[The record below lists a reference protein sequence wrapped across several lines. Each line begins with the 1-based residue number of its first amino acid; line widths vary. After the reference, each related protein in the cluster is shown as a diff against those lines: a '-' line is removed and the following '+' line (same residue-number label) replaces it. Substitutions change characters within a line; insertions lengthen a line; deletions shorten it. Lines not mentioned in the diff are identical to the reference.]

1 MYRSYEKL
9 DKSEETKG
17 LVYMYS
23 LTFTRKKKQQT
34 TNLARIWHCYLCP
47 SPRPPSTLR
56 SPTFRP
62 FIGYREGLG
71 RGGWLVYT
79 AYDITFKIRTRTH

>member
-23 LTFTRKKKQQT
+23 LTFTRKKKT
-34 TNLARIWHCYLCP
+34 ANNKL
-47 SPRPPSTLR
+47 SPDMALLPLSLSPPPSTLR

-79 AYDITFKIRTRTH
+79 AYDITSKIRTRTH

>member
-23 LTFTRKKKQQT
+23 LTLTREKNSKQET
-34 TNLARIWHCYLCP
+34 
-47 SPRPPSTLR
+47 
-56 SPTFRP
+56 
-62 FIGYREGLG
+62 
-71 RGGWLVYT
+71 
-79 AYDITFKIRTRTH
+79 

>member
-34 TNLARIWHCYLCP
+34 TNLARIWHSYLCP
-47 SPRPPSTLR
+47 SPRPPPLSAPQLSDPLSGT
-56 SPTFRP
+56 
-62 FIGYREGLG
+62 GK
-71 RGGWLVYT
+71 V
-79 AYDITFKIRTRTH
+79 